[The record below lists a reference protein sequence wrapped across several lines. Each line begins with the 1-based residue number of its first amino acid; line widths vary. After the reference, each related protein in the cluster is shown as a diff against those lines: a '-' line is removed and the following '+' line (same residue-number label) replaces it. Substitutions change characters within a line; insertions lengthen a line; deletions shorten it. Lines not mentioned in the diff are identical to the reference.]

1 MLFYTENVLKFAF
14 SMETTDIDVEFPI
27 SDNKLRFAILGVPFD
42 GTASYKP
49 GARFGPRSIREAS
62 YNFERYNLILD
73 KNISAEIYDFGDLEV
88 VHGNFK
94 KTCSKLKTTISEI
107 LAMEMVPLTIG
118 GDHSISYCVLK
129 AIDESHGFEMN
140 DITIIHF
147 DAHMDLRDLYIGEKY
162 SHATV
167 MHRISDLNPKEIIQI
182 GIRSAS
188 MNEASFAS
196 KQNIKTFKSCDVDEN
211 IGEIIELIE
220 KIHGPIYLSFDI
232 DVLDPAYAPSVGTPS
247 SCGLT
252 PKQVE
257 KLIYSFKGKE
267 IVGFDMVE
275 VSSTQ
280 IGDITSLNA
289 AKIIYDILSLQ

>member
-1 MLFYTENVLKFAF
+1 M
-14 SMETTDIDVEFPI
+14 
-27 SDNKLRFAILGVPFD
+27 VPE
-42 GTASYKP
+42 SV
-49 GARFGPRSIREAS
+49 REAS
-62 YNFERYNLILD
+62 YNFERYNLILN
-73 KNISAEIYDFGDLEV
+73 KNISAEVYDFGDLEV
-88 VHGNFK
+88 VPGNFK
-94 KTCSKLKTTISEI
+94 KTCSNLKTTISEI
-107 LAMEMVPLTIG
+107 LAMKMVPITIG

-129 AIDESHGFEMN
+129 AMDESHGFEIN

-147 DAHMDLRDLYIGEKY
+147 DAHMDMRDLYIGEKY

-167 MHRISDLNPKEIIQI
+167 MHRIFDLNPKNIIQI

-188 MNEASFAS
+188 MDESSFAS

-211 IGEIIELIE
+211 INEIIELIE

-289 AKIIYDILSLQ
+289 AKIIYDLLSLQ